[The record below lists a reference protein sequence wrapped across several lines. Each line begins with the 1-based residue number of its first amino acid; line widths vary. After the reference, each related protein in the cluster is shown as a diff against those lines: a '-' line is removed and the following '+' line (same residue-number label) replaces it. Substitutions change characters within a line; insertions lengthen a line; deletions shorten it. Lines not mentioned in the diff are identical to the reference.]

1 VRGRVEEIKSK
12 DEIPTPGFLDRIRLY
27 VKISEVSEV
36 ARRYFVM
43 NAFDGAMTMLGVV
56 IGSFSV
62 GIKDP
67 RLILSVSI
75 SASLAMGVS
84 GFVGAFI
91 TERAERVKRVKEL
104 ERAMLTNL
112 NGSIIYKASLFATF
126 LSAVVDGGSPA
137 LVSLVSSIPFI
148 LAIFGF
154 IDMLSSYIGSIVIVL
169 TILMLLGVYLGKIS
183 RENSLKYG
191 VIMLISGIIV
201 SLFSSIIGKI

>member
-1 VRGRVEEIKSK
+1 MEEIKSK

-148 LAIFGF
+148 LAIFGL

-191 VIMLISGIIV
+191 IIMLISGIIV

>member
-1 VRGRVEEIKSK
+1 VEEIKSK

-148 LAIFGF
+148 LAIFGL

>member
-1 VRGRVEEIKSK
+1 MEEIKSK

>member
-183 RENSLKYG
+183 RENSSKYG

>member
-1 VRGRVEEIKSK
+1 VEEIKSK

>member
-91 TERAERVKRVKEL
+91 TERAERVRRVKEL

>member
-1 VRGRVEEIKSK
+1 MEEIKSK

-148 LAIFGF
+148 LAIFGL

>member
-1 VRGRVEEIKSK
+1 MEEIKSK

-91 TERAERVKRVKEL
+91 TERAERVRRVKEL